1 MASLAG
7 EMPKSSR
14 KFSAQEG
21 VPSAISSPCPALPDP
36 ANRFALFL
44 ESCVPVA
51 NSLNFGIGSPLLL
64 GPPSLQLAQ
73 LKTQL
78 ALHQLNAVTS
88 GNHTSPALSLLNLL
102 KVTMSHPMYNP
113 RGPFPSQRP
122 LVSTQFGMSNPPGMD
137 MSGGCVGPQGMG
149 ATGMMSQM
157 MPQQMGFQLPQ
168 RNAPVSQDLESSI
181 DMHIRG
187 AREEVRM
194 LNQMLQQQKM
204 DPRLRKK
211 TREDILP
218 AGPGF
223 VGQSVANR
231 ADDQGPD
238 WSVYQNS
245 QTKLFSSQMLTQ
257 PAPSTKV
264 FPSSGFGGPPER
276 MQGERGGSENQ
287 PVLIPGERQQHRYT
301 TESATSILASFGLSN
316 EDLELLSH
324 YPDEQLTPDNL
335 PFILRDIRVR
345 KSKINFPEVEQSQAR
360 SGTQERLGSEPRQ
373 SKVIDYGH
381 SSKFGYSE
389 GGRDGFKREH
399 LAKEMAKADFASS
412 GASSKFPMEGSSSS
426 FSSGKGRGLPLPKKL
441 PMDASKKQPGGE
453 VEQSRRA
460 RDPASQKPAAP
471 GMATPSSSMSRSNPI
486 GLVEGSGVVKPG
498 YLAQKTAWAPPFP
511 LSDSSAAKRLPT
523 PTMMNDYYAASPR
536 IFPHTCSL
544 CNVECMVMKD
554 WIEHQNNSLHI
565 DSCRHLRKQY
575 PDWNPEAI
583 SNLRNES
590 RGSPERRCAK
600 RRTRSSS
607 RSWSRSL
614 SPWRYRGR
622 SGSRGRGRRSRS
634 RSLSRSPRRYRRSRT
649 RSRSRSP
656 RSPRRGSRLSPLH
669 PRRRS
674 RSPPPRRSPSPRYL
688 RRSPARGPRRLS
700 PRRRHRS
707 SSSERLAK
715 KLIESTGLSVSENT
729 TLEAMMQ
736 SLAPAILA
744 ELAKKKVVSSS
755 SSRSNVAGIK
765 SSKTLS
771 SPSAKKSEAVGKSS
785 SVSMAKFG
793 SLAKHGPS
801 VAKSSSFSAGK
812 SSSSSSKGPAASSNK
827 EGEVTPKMVKV
838 KKKSALPANTV
849 IRLKDLP
856 FGVSQP
862 DILEVMKPYGKVTS
876 AVVSKDSEQATVV
889 MEKEEEAKAFME
901 TIKRAPF
908 FIQGKSV
915 RIFLEKSEAVVKE
928 TKKLSNTKKKEMP
941 KTSTQTKVPAVKKTD
956 VLIYCTGNPP
966 VKAKDK
972 KKCVIQISGLPE
984 SDYTEEEITKLAVPF
999 GFTSELIISP
1009 SHGKAF
1015 MELPDVE
1022 SGEAMV
1028 NTYKSAPV
1036 KIKESELTITLIK
1049 RPVDLQ
1055 CSEVQF
1061 REVLG
1066 LDKSADATG
1075 LAERLVIVSNVPRS
1089 TRAGK
1094 EVQDLVKKFGTWKH
1108 CVIVNNKI
1116 TFEMQTAASAK
1127 AVYQWFTKFPC
1138 IIQNNPLTF
1147 SLSAKVPVKEEVKK
1161 EKKEKPELK
1170 STKGGG
1176 RPMQAMK
1183 KAAAGTKPSAS
1194 ATARAKTAVQAK
1206 AQTTTMASTDTAKP
1220 AASTTTSNTA
1230 PTPGHSASLA
1240 AGPAVPTSGPS
1251 TPAAAEPAVKVESTA
1266 SALPAAVAE
1275 ACSASASSR
1284 QPSAIETQPQPV
1296 ASASQLFDTAKPGEA
1311 TGLKA
1316 GSEEPTASQ
1325 GGAEDKLRASSGTE
1339 DQHDQP
1345 KAGGPTTE
1353 DESSP
1358 ATGKARK
1365 EATSVEDVSAQAAS
1379 CGETEKGPSILNEA
1393 STTMGGTEFFP
1404 AQVVN
1409 STGQAMHHT
1418 NSGKSELVGASAAP
1432 TCQASS
1438 DPFISSNTATFNE
1451 GDARPSSTVKTELPP
1466 PVDSLTPTEQTVSVK
1481 EPADSRL
1488 PVDSGGHKP
1497 ALTVS
1502 TRNAQ
1507 SAESEDSSVPAK
1519 TAAETGLSTMKVMAA
1534 DPRAAKAED
1543 HRQTKDSVTLESGAL
1558 VGSAAPGVP
1567 EQRTVQTPK
1576 QAKSP
1581 SSLTPVRVKEE
1592 GAFEFPQDEDT
1603 KCLEFPPV
1611 TEEILRALEAAVH
1624 ECRMRSSMR
1633 RGGGVSSE
1641 QLSHRESDAKAA
1653 PSKGSSRPG
1662 ARRGDPGSDRE
1673 PRGQE
1678 DEPLGDRPG
1687 TAVRKAGS
1695 AKGHRGVQ
1703 AGSPSSGTKRGR
1715 ELEDQDRRSS
1725 SHEESK
1731 RKSYSSG
1738 KSTRSSR
1745 SSTKSRHNKPTEEWM
1760 EDSSPFTEETVGMF
1774 PFDLDEFV
1782 TVDEVGDEGEGEP
1795 RKEQEPDPELPVEE
1809 GVLSR
1814 HHSPPAPEPPGKRRR
1829 PGSAD
1834 AKQKKLAPKTHKLQ
1848 KKSPKV
1854 SAAKAKLQK
1863 KGAKAGGCKVQAKGK
1878 AVPPAAVEEAPQP
1891 ADRAAEPDSQ
1901 QEDSASPLGKGEEV
1915 EKEPQTE
1922 TQSFPAADS
1931 PHEPAT
1937 QPSAPATAGEST
1949 AKDKPQKC
1957 KQAAKELQKAA
1968 AAAEDKAQDV
1978 SAVTTAE
1985 GEVKKTAAAIA
1996 RQPDKSLEP
2005 ATAGEAGQGA
2015 PEPETDASPEED
2027 SSEVAA
2033 VVRKAPAMVTLD
2045 EVSEEEED
2053 YPEDDEEERLQ
2064 RGLVGVCDSEA
2075 LVTVDEIGGEDD
2087 PFLHAVR
2094 DLQALVTLDEIVE
2107 EEGSG
2112 SPNPESFPFGLGDES
2127 EDAFLPE
2134 ILVTLDETKGDDEEA
2149 AEENGKCLEPME
2161 ELKPQSPGPPA
2172 ETSKQVEEWLCEEE
2186 EELPELSFVTVD
2198 EVVEEEEETEKRQ
2211 LLEELPCPLQKG
2223 AGRPKKRR
2231 RQAAATLVRKPGRGR
2246 QQASWTAAEVKEEE
2260 PETQAEA
2267 DFNPVDAAPRPSVP
2281 QDPAFDATGSLS
2293 LRDTLQEPSPGAV
2306 KQEPEPS
2313 RETEHEPSRT
2323 PQLRTG
2329 PSELPAS
2336 AELSKVKLEPF
2347 DPTYLV
2353 DSKADRSLVVNQER
2367 PDTRVKEESKLRQ
2380 DTVELEEPQLKKPRS
2395 AFPLS
2400 SNFKMPPF
2408 NPQSPIGLEFVV
2420 PKTGFFCKLCSL
2432 FYGSE
2437 EAAKKMH
2444 CSSLKHY
2451 QNMEKFL
2458 SKLRAQQADDT
2469 T

>member
-1 MASLAG
+1 
-7 EMPKSSR
+7 
-14 KFSAQEG
+14 
-21 VPSAISSPCPALPDP
+21 
-36 ANRFALFL
+36 
-44 ESCVPVA
+44 
-51 NSLNFGIGSPLLL
+51 
-64 GPPSLQLAQ
+64 
-73 LKTQL
+73 
-78 ALHQLNAVTS
+78 
-88 GNHTSPALSLLNLL
+88 
-102 KVTMSHPMYNP
+102 
-113 RGPFPSQRP
+113 
-122 LVSTQFGMSNPPGMD
+122 
-137 MSGGCVGPQGMG
+137 
-149 ATGMMSQM
+149 
-157 MPQQMGFQLPQ
+157 
-168 RNAPVSQDLESSI
+168 
-181 DMHIRG
+181 
-187 AREEVRM
+187 
-194 LNQMLQQQKM
+194 
-204 DPRLRKK
+204 
-211 TREDILP
+211 
-218 AGPGF
+218 
-223 VGQSVANR
+223 
-231 ADDQGPD
+231 
-238 WSVYQNS
+238 
-245 QTKLFSSQMLTQ
+245 
-257 PAPSTKV
+257 
-264 FPSSGFGGPPER
+264 
-276 MQGERGGSENQ
+276 
-287 PVLIPGERQQHRYT
+287 
-301 TESATSILASFGLSN
+301 
-316 EDLELLSH
+316 
-324 YPDEQLTPDNL
+324 
-335 PFILRDIRVR
+335 
-345 KSKINFPEVEQSQAR
+345 
-360 SGTQERLGSEPRQ
+360 
-373 SKVIDYGH
+373 
-381 SSKFGYSE
+381 
-389 GGRDGFKREH
+389 
-399 LAKEMAKADFASS
+399 
-412 GASSKFPMEGSSSS
+412 
-426 FSSGKGRGLPLPKKL
+426 
-441 PMDASKKQPGGE
+441 
-453 VEQSRRA
+453 
-460 RDPASQKPAAP
+460 
-471 GMATPSSSMSRSNPI
+471 
-486 GLVEGSGVVKPG
+486 
-498 YLAQKTAWAPPFP
+498 
-511 LSDSSAAKRLPT
+511 
-523 PTMMNDYYAASPR
+523 
-536 IFPHTCSL
+536 
-544 CNVECMVMKD
+544 
-554 WIEHQNNSLHI
+554 
-565 DSCRHLRKQY
+565 
-575 PDWNPEAI
+575 
-583 SNLRNES
+583 
-590 RGSPERRCAK
+590 
-600 RRTRSSS
+600 
-607 RSWSRSL
+607 
-614 SPWRYRGR
+614 
-622 SGSRGRGRRSRS
+622 
-634 RSLSRSPRRYRRSRT
+634 
-649 RSRSRSP
+649 
-656 RSPRRGSRLSPLH
+656 
-669 PRRRS
+669 
-674 RSPPPRRSPSPRYL
+674 
-688 RRSPARGPRRLS
+688 
-700 PRRRHRS
+700 
-707 SSSERLAK
+707 
-715 KLIESTGLSVSENT
+715 
-729 TLEAMMQ
+729 MMQ

-755 SSRSNVAGIK
+755 SSRSNVAGTK

-771 SPSAKKSEAVGKSS
+771 SPFAKKSEAAGKYSS
-785 SVSMAKFG
+785 ISMAKSG
-793 SLAKHGPS
+793 SSAKHGSS
-801 VAKSSSFSAGK
+801 VAKSGSLSAGK

-827 EGEVTPKMVKV
+827 EGEVTPKTVKV
-838 KKKSALPANTV
+838 KKKSALPASTV

-856 FGVSQP
+856 FGVSQLE
-862 DILEVMKPYGKVTS
+862 ILEAMKPYGKVTS

-889 MEKEEEAKAFME
+889 MEKEEEAKAFVE

-941 KTSTQTKVPAVKKTD
+941 KTSTQTKVPAVKKAD

-1028 NTYKSAPV
+1028 NTYKSTPV

-1066 LDKSADATG
+1066 LDKSADAAG
-1075 LAERLVIVSNVPRS
+1075 LSERLVIVSNVPRS
-1089 TRAGK
+1089 TRAAK

-1108 CVIVNNKI
+1108 CVVVNNKI

-1176 RPMQAMK
+1176 KPTQAVK

-1206 AQTTTMASTDTAKP
+1206 AQTNTVTSTATAKP

-1230 PTPGHSASLA
+1230 PTPRHSASLA
-1240 AGPAVPTSGPS
+1240 AGPAVPTAGPS
-1251 TPAAAEPAVKVESTA
+1251 TPAAAEPVVRVESTA

-1275 ACSASASSR
+1275 ACSVPGSSR
-1284 QPSAIETQPQPV
+1284 QPSAIKTQPV
-1296 ASASQLFDTAKPGEA
+1296 ASASQPFDTAKPAEA

-1325 GGAEDKLRASSGTE
+1325 GGAEDKLCASSATE
-1339 DQHDQP
+1339 GQHDQP
-1345 KAGGPTTE
+1345 KAGGPATE

-1365 EATSVEDVSAQAAS
+1365 EATSIEDVSAQAAS

-1393 STTMGGTEFFP
+1393 STAMEGTEFFP
-1404 AQVVN
+1404 ALVVN
-1409 STGQAMHHT
+1409 STGQTMHHT

-1438 DPFISSNTATFNE
+1438 DPFFSSNTATLNE

-1466 PVDSLTPTEQTVSVK
+1466 PVDCLSLAEQTVSVK
-1481 EPADSRL
+1481 EPADSSF

-1502 TRNAQ
+1502 TRNGQ

-1519 TAAETGLSTMKVMAA
+1519 TAAETVLSTMKVMAA
-1534 DPRAAKAED
+1534 DPKAAKAED

-1581 SSLTPVRVKEE
+1581 SSLTPVRKEE

-1633 RGGGVSSE
+1633 RGGGGVSSE
-1641 QLSHRESDAKAA
+1641 QLSHRESDTKAA
-1653 PSKGSSRPG
+1653 QSKGSSRPG
-1662 ARRGDPGSDRE
+1662 ARRGDPGSDWE
-1673 PRGQE
+1673 PRSQE
-1678 DEPLGDRPG
+1678 DEPPGDRPG
-1687 TAVRKAGS
+1687 AAARKAGS
-1695 AKGHRGVQ
+1695 AKGHRGLQ
-1703 AGSPSSGTKRGR
+1703 AGSPSSGAKRGR

-1745 SSTKSRHNKPTEEWM
+1745 SSTKSRHNKPTEEWV

-1809 GVLSR
+1809 GVLPR
-1814 HHSPPAPEPPGKRRR
+1814 RHSPPAPEPPGKRRR

-1863 KGAKAGGCKVQAKGK
+1863 KGVKAGGCKVQAKGT
-1878 AVPPAAVEEAPQP
+1878 AVPPAPVEEAPQP

-1922 TQSFPAADS
+1922 TQSFPTADS

-1957 KQAAKELQKAA
+1957 KEAAKELQKAAAAA

-1978 SAVTTAE
+1978 SAVTAAE
-1985 GEVKKTAAAIA
+1985 GEVKKTAAATA
-1996 RQPDKSLEP
+1996 RQPGESLEP
-2005 ATAGEAGQGA
+2005 AAAGEAGQGA
-2015 PEPETDASPEED
+2015 PEPETGASPEED

-2033 VVRKAPAMVTLD
+2033 VVRKAPAVVTLD

-2064 RGLVGVCDSEA
+2064 RGLVGVCDPEA
-2075 LVTVDEIGGEDD
+2075 LVTVDEIGGEED

-2094 DLQALVTLDEIVE
+2094 DLQTLVTLDEIVE

-2112 SPNPESFPFGLGDES
+2112 SPNPESFPFGLEDES

-2134 ILVTLDETKGDDEEA
+2134 QILVTLDETKGDDEEA
-2149 AEENGKCLEPME
+2149 AEENEKSLEPME
-2161 ELKPQSPGPPA
+2161 ELKPLSPGPPA

-2211 LLEELPCPLQKG
+2211 PSEELPCPLQKG

-2231 RQAAATLVRKPGRGR
+2231 RQAAATLVRKPGRGG

-2267 DFNPVDAAPRPSVP
+2267 DVNPVDAAPSPSVP

-2293 LRDTLQEPSPGAV
+2293 LRDSLQEPSPGAV

-2313 RETEHEPSRT
+2313 RETEHEASRT

-2336 AELSKVKLEPF
+2336 AELSKVKLEPS

-2353 DSKADRSLVVNQER
+2353 DSKADRSLVVKQEP
-2367 PDTRVKEESKLRQ
+2367 PDTRVKEESKLRR
-2380 DTVELEEPQLKKPRS
+2380 DTVALEEPQPKKPRS

-2458 SKLRAQQADDT
+2458 SKLKAQQADDT